1 MPSPVK
7 ADRLVVVAYDDRV
20 MMNKQPT
27 GEETRPKPPDMPG
40 GRLQVLAT
48 EHWSLLAT
56 RSLTYMESFARAG
69 MFLTVLTG
77 AVVALALFAQV
88 NHETFVVAAILILSI
103 VVFVGLVTMGR
114 IGALNIENV
123 HWVAG
128 MNRLRHAYL
137 EMYPDLEPYFIVGT
151 HDDMRGIMLTM
162 DLPTEARGG
171 TLRRVAAGLVTLPA
185 MLSII
190 VGVVAGV
197 LGALVAGWFGAPT
210 LAAIAVAAT
219 IFLVMNI
226 VLAFMGTRAFFAF
239 VGRMP
244 ARFPSPSEPSAAR

>member
-1 MPSPVK
+1 M
-7 ADRLVVVAYDDRV
+7 ALAYDDRV
-20 MMNKQPT
+20 MTNEPSAQQD
-27 GEETRPKPPDMPG
+27 TRPNPPDALA

-56 RSLTYMESFARAG
+56 RSLTYMESFTRAS

-88 NHETFVVAAILILSI
+88 DHFHETFVVAAILILSV

-137 EMYPDLEPYFIVGT
+137 EMYPDLEPYFIAGT
-151 HDDMRGIMLTM
+151 HDDMRGVMLTM

-171 TLRRVAAGLVTLPA
+171 LLSRVTAGLTSLPA

-197 LGALVAGWFGAPT
+197 LGALVAGFFGAPT
-210 LAAIAVAAT
+210 LVAIAVAAT
-219 IFLVMNI
+219 IPLVMNT
-226 VLAFMGTRAFFAF
+226 VLAFMGTRAFFAY

-244 ARFPSPSEPSAAR
+244 ARFPSPSKPPATR